1 MQSPSWMVPKFFQT
15 WGSREATIKNSW
27 LVFLMCKPEWKS
39 DIGTFSKKFVA
50 HHLVLLLIFWI
61 FWWMMQRQMVC
72 LALNQSMFRRLGWRL
87 CLLPRAPGE
96 FRFSD
101 LLICEVTTLSRPD
114 AKSNGSQD
122 LWHWVSGF
130 VPVYFLGEILSRWH
144 YSKLFFTPG
153 HFCFGVPLGSIPCFW
168 QCLSLLI
175 RLQPSDLVSWLST
188 PRSLSQPSHEC
199 HECCSWH
206 FRDIFDASQP
216 SPFWS

>member
-1 MQSPSWMVPKFFQT
+1 VISARFL
-15 WGSREATIKNSW
+15 RNSW
-27 LVFLMCKPEWKS
+27 RIIWCYW
-39 DIGTFSKKFVA
+39 
-50 HHLVLLLIFWI
+50 LLIFWI
-61 FWWMMQRQMVC
+61 FWWMMQCQKVC
-72 LALNQSMFRRLGWRL
+72 LALNQSMFRRPGWRL
-87 CLLPRAPGE
+87 CLLPPASGE

-114 AKSNGSQD
+114 AKSKGSQD

-206 FRDIFDASQP
+206 FRDIFDTSQP